1 MQIFLLKDLKGHG
14 KAGEIVN
21 LNDGYAKN
29 FVIKNKIGK
38 PVDNATRSDMKA
50 KADSE
55 AFKKQTEIAE
65 IQAQIAQIKQTPIT
79 LYCKVGANQ
88 KLFGSITAT
97 EITNALAAKGINLDK
112 RLIVINEP
120 IKALGTYNVNIKY
133 NYQLTG
139 TITVHVEELNAK

>member
-79 LYCKVGANQ
+79 LFCKVGANQ

>member
-88 KLFGSITAT
+88 KSFGSITAT